1 MQQYKQAFELSSD
14 LVLFLD
20 KDLSILWTN
29 NAFINFK
36 KEHHIKELFE
46 FIDSDVLKNA
56 IASSAIINRED
67 VLTFDFSFK
76 YLHFHTKFSCL
87 ESGTFVLVC
96 HSTQH
101 KETIHK
107 LTYTD
112 QLTQVGNR
120 ALSRKVLNDF
130 YKKSKLNPKLKMIFL
145 GINFRNFD
153 RVDYFYGYKVG
164 DRILKDFA
172 QALQNITTNNKVFR
186 SSGSQ
191 LLLMHT
197 YENDDFD
204 INGFVEQVID
214 IFIKPI
220 EIDNNN
226 QMQIFTNIGIVVLP
240 KDAKN
245 TTDAFTCVSLA
256 NDKAE
261 KLYEKVSVVFYQES
275 FGHESAE
282 DFAIE
287 KKLEEAIQNNRL
299 ELFYQ
304 PKIDLGKKQ
313 IYGFEAL
320 LRWKDPELGF
330 ISPLD
335 FIPIAENTGQIVPI
349 GLWVLRQV
357 CLQNNAWQKQG
368 FNFKVSLNVSIRQ
381 LQLSN
386 FIQLFQEVLEET
398 GADTSY
404 IELEI
409 TENILSERLEEIM
422 DLFEQIKKLGFSI
435 SLDDFGTSYSS
446 LSYLKDLPIDI
457 LKIDKSFIKDS
468 YDNIKDSA
476 ITKTIVTLAK
486 ELDLKVIAEGVE
498 TKEQVCLLEN
508 LSCDFVQ
515 GFYYYRPLNNEK
527 LEDLLKK
534 SLTVE

>member
-1 MQQYKQAFELSSD
+1 MQLYQQAFELSSD

-29 NAFINFK
+29 KAFISFK
-36 KEHHIKELFE
+36 KEHNINELSE
-46 FIDSDVLKNA
+46 FIDCNVLKNA
-56 IASSAIINRED
+56 ISNNAIINRDE
-67 VLTFDFSFK
+67 VSTFDFTFK
-76 YLHFHTKFSCL
+76 YLSFHSKISCL

-101 KETIHK
+101 KETIHH

-120 ALSRKVLNDF
+120 AFSLKVMKDF
-130 YKKSKLNPKLKMIFL
+130 YDEYAVNPKLKMLFF
-145 GINFRNFD
+145 GISFRNFD
-153 RVDYFYGYKVG
+153 RVDYFYGYEVG
-164 DRILKDFA
+164 DRILKEFA
-172 QALQNITTNNKVFR
+172 HQLQNFTAGNQVFR

-191 LLLMHT
+191 LLLMHI

-204 INGFVEQVID
+204 IDGFIQQVVD
-214 IFIKPI
+214 IFQKPF
-220 EIDNNN
+220 EIDDNN
-226 QMQIFTNIGIVVLP
+226 QMQILTNIGVVVLP

-245 TTDAFTCVSLA
+245 PTDAFTCVSLA

-261 KLYEKVSVVFYQES
+261 KLYEKVSVVFYKED
-275 FGHESAE
+275 FGHENAE
-282 DFAIE
+282 DFEIE
-287 KKLEEAIQNNRL
+287 KKLDEAIKNNHL

-304 PKIDLGKKQ
+304 PKIDLENKQ

-320 LRWKDPELGF
+320 LRWRDPELGF

-335 FIPIAENTGQIVPI
+335 FIPIAEDTGQIVPI

-381 LQLSN
+381 LQSPN

-398 GADTSY
+398 GADTSL

-409 TENILSERLEEIM
+409 TENILSESLDEILE
-422 DLFEQIKKLGFSI
+422 LFAHIKQLGFSI

-446 LSYLKDLPIDI
+446 LSYLKNLPIDI
-457 LKIDKSFIKDS
+457 LKIDKAFIKDT
-468 YDNIKDSA
+468 YNNIKDSA

-498 TKEQVCLLEN
+498 TKEQIALLEN

-515 GFYYYRPLNNEK
+515 GFYYYKPLNKEK
-527 LEDLLKK
+527 LETLINQRLLAR
-534 SLTVE
+534 